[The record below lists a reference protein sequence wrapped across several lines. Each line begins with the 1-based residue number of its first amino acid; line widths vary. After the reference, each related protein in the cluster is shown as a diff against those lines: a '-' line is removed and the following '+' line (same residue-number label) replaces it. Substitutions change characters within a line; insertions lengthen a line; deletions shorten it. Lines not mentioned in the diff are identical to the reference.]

1 MLLQFTNMKAELSL
15 VKKNPTFNDEQYN
28 KNKNLGRLWE
38 EYEKHWAFY
47 NLAHENL
54 VPLGHS
60 WGDHDLSTRLQH
72 FMRRKKQRLCN
83 GLVNIFK

>member
-1 MLLQFTNMKAELSL
+1 MLHQLTVMKAELSL
-15 VKKNPTFNDEQYN
+15 VKKSPTFNDEQYN
-28 KNKNLGRLWE
+28 KNKNIGSLLE

-60 WGDHDLSTRLQH
+60 WGAHDLSTRLQH